1 MQISEML
8 HRDVVTAS
16 CDMPLA
22 EAARIMKTKDVGFL
36 PVLDGERLVG
46 IVTDRDIVLRGVA
59 ESRNAPEARL
69 CDVISLEVVCC
80 FADDTPEHANQL
92 MLEHNLRRL
101 PVIDRNH
108 HLVGVVTLP
117 DLQHQDSPRKKGTKV
132 TFHRELTDSYGRPH
146 QVPIRTVYI
155 TGVTGKAQ
163 AEAAAVK
170 RLEEETGHP
179 WTDTATGMSSEEEPN
194 GRGGG
199 SR

>member
-1 MQISEML
+1 MLVSEML

-22 EAARIMKTKDVGFL
+22 EVARIMKTENVGFL
-36 PVLDGERLVG
+36 PVLEGERLVG

-59 ESRNAPEARL
+59 EQQNGPETRL
-69 CDVISLEVVCC
+69 CDVLSLEVVCC
-80 FADDTPEHANQL
+80 FADDTAEHANQL
-92 MLEHNLRRL
+92 MLEHSLRRL

-117 DLQHQDSPRKKGTKV
+117 DVQQQDTPRKKGTKV

-179 WTDTATGMSSEEEPN
+179 WTDTATGMSSEEEPD
-194 GRGGG
+194 GHGGA